1 MADQRAIRGVNRP
14 LRRMGAGA
22 CALVVGAALAAC
34 APGGSANDEDED
46 SQPEGPVST
55 EVPDED
61 ITLTLAFTDGP
72 EMVEELTA
80 AFEEEYPQITIEE
93 QYTQFSDYVQSLRLN
108 MTSDSAPD
116 IAQYAVVMKELVAN
130 GEIMD
135 LGGYRDAYG
144 WDEKFPTVSMDQLTS
159 DESGKVY
166 GTGNLYGVPAGLSLT
181 GLYYNKE
188 LAEQAGITEPPTTLE
203 ELEQAL
209 AQAQDAGLTP
219 ISVGALDTGGIHLWA
234 ALINTVMPVE
244 NYRDWVNGVEGGT
257 MTSDD
262 AVAATTM
269 FTDWAEAGY
278 FNEGANGTGQEDTT
292 TEFINGESVFLING
306 NWAAGQIAEEMGD
319 NAGFFLM
326 PGQDNSAEP
335 IGSGFS
341 VAYTMSSRTEHP
353 EAAAAFLDFMA
364 SEQAAQVISD
374 GGFLP
379 VNTEAVPEQEGVLA
393 EVDSGYQS
401 AVENERINQFPDFAA
416 PAMLDELTS
425 GIQSLIAGQ
434 MEPAAFLESIQNVRD
449 SYHEQ

>member
-1 MADQRAIRGVNRP
+1 MTNRGTRWRARQFT
-14 LRRMGAGA
+14 AGA
-22 CALVVGAALAAC
+22 CTFILAAFVAAC
-34 APGGSANDEDED
+34 APGGSANDEDDD

-55 EVPDED
+55 QLPDED

-80 AFEEEYPQITIEE
+80 AFEEEYPQVTIEE

-188 LAEQAGITEPPTTLE
+188 LAEQAGITEPPTTLD

-257 MTSDD
+257 MTGDD
-262 AVAATTM
+262 AVAATAR
-269 FTDWAEAGY
+269 FTDWADAGD

-306 NWAAGQIAEEMGD
+306 NWAAGQIAEEMGE

-326 PGQDNSAEP
+326 PGQDDSAEP
-335 IGSGFS
+335 IGSGLS
-341 VAYTMSSRTEHP
+341 VAYTTPSPTPHP
-353 EAAAAFLDFMA
+353 DTAAA
-364 SEQAAQVISD
+364 
-374 GGFLP
+374 
-379 VNTEAVPEQEGVLA
+379 
-393 EVDSGYQS
+393 
-401 AVENERINQFPDFAA
+401 R
-416 PAMLDELTS
+416 
-425 GIQSLIAGQ
+425 
-434 MEPAAFLESIQNVRD
+434 
-449 SYHEQ
+449 